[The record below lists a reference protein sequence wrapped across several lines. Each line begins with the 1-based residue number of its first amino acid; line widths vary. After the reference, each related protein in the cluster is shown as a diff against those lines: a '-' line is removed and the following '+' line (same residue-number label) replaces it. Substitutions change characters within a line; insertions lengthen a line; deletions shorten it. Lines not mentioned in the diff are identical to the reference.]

1 MSKKFLD
8 LSLVPKVHGV
18 YSGMRYILHRSF
30 VGICS
35 VVFMFWSHTNQPT
48 NGQIDWQSW
57 KHSHLLGRGKKQK
70 CFWLKTNK
78 TKLRVKGYFQ
88 IVFSVMNMFLF
99 HTESDTFSWNRT
111 FNCEST
117 EKIIKDQ
124 KSTDQSCQ
132 TCLTVFIQQAALT
145 QVSQRPTLERDL
157 I

>member
-1 MSKKFLD
+1 MSKNSWICLLYQKFMGSFWDETHPPSKFRGNL
-8 LSLVPKVHGV
+8 LSSFYVLVTH
-18 YSGMRYILHRSF
+18 
-30 VGICS
+30 
-35 VVFMFWSHTNQPT
+35 QPT
-48 NGQIDWQSW
+48 NKWTNWQSW
-57 KHSHLLGRGKKQK
+57 KHSHLLGRGKKLK

-88 IVFSVMNMFLF
+88 IVCSVMNMFLF

-117 EKIIKDQ
+117 EKTIKDQ
-124 KSTDQSCQ
+124 RSTDQNCQ
-132 TCLTVFIQQAALT
+132 TCLTVFIQQAELT